1 MLHKPKCKMQNHK
14 KKPFFCIKNAKPY
27 LLEDNLEEDLNELD
41 LGDDV
46 TDMTPKTQSMK
57 LISWISLNQKLFCEG
72 HCREQEEKLHN
83 EWQKDTSG

>member
-1 MLHKPKCKMQNHK
+1 
-14 KKPFFCIKNAKPY
+14 
-27 LLEDNLEEDLNELD
+27 
-41 LGDDV
+41 
-46 TDMTPKTQSMK
+46 MTPQTQSMK